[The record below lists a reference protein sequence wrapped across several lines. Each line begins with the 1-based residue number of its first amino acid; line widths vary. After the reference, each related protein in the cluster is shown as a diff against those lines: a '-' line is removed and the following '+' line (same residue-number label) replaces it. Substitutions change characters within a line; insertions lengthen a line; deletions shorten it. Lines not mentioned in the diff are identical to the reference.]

1 MGGVS
6 TDVMPMPCR
15 AVTHRPTPV
24 MQRGQMAS
32 RGGFM
37 SKPEVVGMLLKVS
50 DRCMC
55 VHVYKRI

>member
-1 MGGVS
+1 
-6 TDVMPMPCR
+6 MPMPCR